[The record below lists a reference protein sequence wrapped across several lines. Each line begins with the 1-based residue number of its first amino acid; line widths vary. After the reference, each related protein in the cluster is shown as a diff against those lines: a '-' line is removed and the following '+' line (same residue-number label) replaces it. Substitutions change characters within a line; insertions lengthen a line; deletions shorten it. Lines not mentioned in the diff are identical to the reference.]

1 VSDPAFQIDDLPSDV
16 AASVTMVLPAAT
28 EAVRLAAIARFMRE
42 APAYRRKGVW
52 QGIGDIRSRREV
64 NACVELAA
72 PFLTGSAI
80 SDLLEEPAAVLP
92 CSHLHLPLHN
102 WARS

>member
-1 VSDPAFQIDDLPSDV
+1 MPV
-16 AASVTMVLPAAT
+16 AS
-28 EAVRLAAIARFMRE
+28 EAIRLAAIGRFMRE

-52 QGIGDIRSRREV
+52 QGIGDIRTRREL

-80 SDLLEEPAAVLP
+80 TDLLESPAAVLP
-92 CSHLHLPLHN
+92 CSHLHLPLHD
-102 WARS
+102 WALS